1 MPLGKNA
8 DAGDYVKDFQKSD
21 APQFKGKSKKKRH
34 KMAIAAF
41 LDSRRKKREESVR
54 ENVNVYDAHTDAQN
68 HSNGSMSV
76 KKVQGKPSLI
86 MKSYHSEK
94 DGHAFAKKHGYK
106 ASNYVKTHAGS
117 RMHLHK
123 ESVQE
128 KVVDF
133 DSPGMLFKVS
143 VEGLPDMIMAGRGP
157 SDIKAR
163 LRKIVKQPSMIQNVK
178 RMPKTEV
185 KKMFRDI
192 FQGREEDE

>member
-21 APQFKGKSKKKRH
+21 APQFKGKSKEKRH

-41 LDSRRKKREESVR
+41 LDSRKK
-54 ENVNVYDAHTDAQN
+54 
-68 HSNGSMSV
+68 
-76 KKVQGKPSLI
+76 KK
-86 MKSYHSEK
+86 E
-94 DGHAFAKKHGYK
+94 
-106 ASNYVKTHAGS
+106 
-117 RMHLHK
+117 

-133 DSPGMLFKVS
+133 DAPGMLFKVS

-157 SDIKAR
+157 GDIKAQ
-163 LRKIVKQPSMIQNVK
+163 LRKIVKQPSMIQDVK
-178 RMPKTEV
+178 RMPKTQV

-192 FQGREEDE
+192 FQGREDDE